1 MSGVDEPSVHM
12 EPREPAPRELL
23 PGSRYQCVEYLNRG
37 ANGFVVMAVDS
48 ITKKRFALKFIP
60 LNSTKSKY
68 VEREIINQFKLKH
81 PHIIKLEEL
90 FVTEDHLVL
99 VLEYADRGD
108 LFTYVKAK
116 GGLTEDTARWYF
128 QQLILAVDF
137 CHKMDVVNRDIKLEN
152 ILLTNAGGKKKMVKL
167 SDFGFSK
174 DMNRHSAPST
184 RIGTVMYIAPEI
196 IMNERHVEYDARMSD
211 VWSCGVV
218 LYVMLTCR
226 YPFKKDQDSLGSG
239 SIKQAH
245 SLVRRTMENIFDP
258 VLNASRDCNALLRK
272 MLDSDPN
279 KRISI
284 EELMKHPWFLKSL
297 NKGVAKFNDQ
307 VVKQLTEAPRVTD
320 QMVVD
325 VRKIL
330 RGESNIIVKPQTS
343 MGGK

>member
-1 MSGVDEPSVHM
+1 MSSEEDPSVHP
-12 EPREPAPRELL
+12 EAREPAPRELL
-23 PGSRYQCVEYLNRG
+23 PGSRYHCVEYLNRG

-48 ITKKRFALKFIP
+48 ITKKKFALKFIP
-60 LNSTKSKY
+60 LNTTKSKY

-81 PHIIKLEEL
+81 PHVIKLEEL

-108 LFTYVKAK
+108 LFSYVKAK

-152 ILLTNAGGKKKMVKL
+152 ILLTTAGGKKKMVKL

-184 RIGTVMYIAPEI
+184 RIGTVMYIAPEVI
-196 IMNERHVEYDARMSD
+196 VNERDVEYDARKSD

-226 YPFKKDQDSLGSG
+226 YPFKKDHSATGAS
-239 SIKQAH
+239 SITEAH
-245 SLVRRTMENIFDP
+245 SLVRRTMNNVFDSVP
-258 VLNASRDCNALLRK
+258 NVSKDCNELLRK
-272 MLDSDPN
+272 MLHSDPTT
-279 KRISI
+279 RISI
-284 EELMKHPWFLKSL
+284 EDLMKHPWFLKSL
-297 NKGVAKFNDQ
+297 NKGVAQFNDR
-307 VVKQLTEAPRVTD
+307 VVKQLTDAPRVND

-330 RGESNIIVKPQTS
+330 RGESKTVVKPQTS
-343 MGGK
+343 TGIV